1 MVDEAHLSLP
11 RSLINELL
19 HAAQLSPSHLH
30 WGIISGH
37 DGEPEHCQGI
47 PRYKLQTINSVRET
61 LSQRREQIWG
71 LYCSTPEDIELPNSN
86 ELAQMGIPR
95 FLGISIGTKG
105 VLQIRGWRL
114 DGDDL
119 REQEVTIQED

>member
-1 MVDEAHLSLP
+1 MADERRLSLP

-19 HAAQLSPSHLH
+19 HAAQLDPSHLH

-37 DGEPEHCQGI
+37 DGDPEHCHAI
-47 PRYKLQTINSVRET
+47 PRFKPQTISSVRET
-61 LSQRREQIWG
+61 LSPSREQIWG
-71 LYCSTPEDIELPNSN
+71 LYCSTSGEIELPNSN
-86 ELAQMGIPR
+86 EMGHMKIPR
-95 FLGISIGTKG
+95 FLGISLGTKG